1 MVALASAVERSQES
15 DAVQQASLEAA
26 AAAATAAKA
35 AAADAV
41 NAFRRQLDEVKATA
55 EAAAA
60 EDKALDRAW
69 RRDVV
74 AAEPH
79 SEALLRL
86 FRVRKRPEEKVR
98 PWPAV
103 ITVCALTEPK
113 RRFGWSP
120 LTVVPLLVF
129 SPPAKHTV
137 SVTLRR
143 PHSLHPKSTGF
154 WFWVAAA
161 RDPFHGLLSTLTVAR
176 SLTAT
181 GDCWATTYV
190 HRGSHS
196 SPGSHGGRGVASS
209 SGASRAGWES
219 VGWQWCCARSVHGA
233 SGAAHGRCACCRC
246 VAGE

>member
-1 MVALASAVERSQES
+1 MYDVETQVVALASAVERSQES

-129 SPPAKHTV
+129 LPASQAHRECDPPSAALTPSKKHRVLVLGRCSP
-137 SVTLRR
+137 
-143 PHSLHPKSTGF
+143 
-154 WFWVAAA
+154 
-161 RDPFHGLLSTLTVAR
+161 R
-176 SLTAT
+176 SL
-181 GDCWATTYV
+181 
-190 HRGSHS
+190 
-196 SPGSHGGRGVASS
+196 
-209 SGASRAGWES
+209 SRAAFHLDGGS
-219 VGWQWCCARSVHGA
+219 LTHGY
-233 SGAAHGRCACCRC
+233 R
-246 VAGE
+246 